1 MDEGGGG
8 GGSVRI
14 LIAIDLFGLF
24 LIFIILLSFTMK
36 MCCIYIHPPW
46 KCLQLPL
53 FAGGSA
59 CAGTNDQPSFL
70 NQLFW
75 SFMGLGSVYIS
86 VQAMF
91 SSFL

>member
-36 MCCIYIHPPW
+36 MCCIYTPTVEVSPTAPVCW
-46 KCLQLPL
+46 
-53 FAGGSA
+53 
-59 CAGTNDQPSFL
+59 
-70 NQLFW
+70 
-75 SFMGLGSVYIS
+75 
-86 VQAMF
+86 
-91 SSFL
+91 